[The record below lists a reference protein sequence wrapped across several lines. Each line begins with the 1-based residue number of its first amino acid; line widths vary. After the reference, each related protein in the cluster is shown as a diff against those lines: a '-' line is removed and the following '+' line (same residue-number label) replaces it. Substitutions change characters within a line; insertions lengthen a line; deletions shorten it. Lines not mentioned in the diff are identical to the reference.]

1 MLPRLRNDVDFVKY
15 RLQINRDLFIKYL
28 QSMEDELLMFQIV
41 ERKTNIKIERQ
52 MNKILYKAA
61 REKRE
66 RDRQKKYQEEL
77 EAEKKKL
84 DATKWSTIYSGV
96 QQKDGQAQV

>member
-1 MLPRLRNDVDFVKY
+1 MIKLFWHRDGIGMLPRLRNDVDFVKY

-28 QSMEDELLMFQIV
+28 QGMEDELLMFQIV

-66 RDRQKKYQEEL
+66 RDRQKMYQEEL

-84 DATKWSTIYSGV
+84 DATK
-96 QQKDGQAQV
+96 

>member
-1 MLPRLRNDVDFVKY
+1 MIKLFWHTDGIGMLPRLRNDVDYVKY

-28 QSMEDELLMFQIV
+28 QKMDDELLMFQIV
-41 ERKTNIKIERQ
+41 ERNTNIKIERQ

-84 DATKWSTIYSGV
+84 DATK
-96 QQKDGQAQV
+96 